1 MRANHEQLS
10 PEESPPLPGWGEP
23 QPVPGAAAPQ
33 SPEEA
38 EPLPDEG
45 EPRAEPRPSSGEAPS
60 PAG

>member
-38 EPLPDEG
+38 EPLPDGG
-45 EPRAEPRPSSGEAPS
+45 EPQAERRPGSGDPQAHAS
-60 PAG
+60 